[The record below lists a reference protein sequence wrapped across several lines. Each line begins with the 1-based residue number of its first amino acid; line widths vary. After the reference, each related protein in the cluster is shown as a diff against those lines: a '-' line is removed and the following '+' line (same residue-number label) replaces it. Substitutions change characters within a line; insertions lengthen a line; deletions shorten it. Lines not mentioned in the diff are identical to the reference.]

1 MTLTRLVVWM
11 LVWGTGWALFFVHPQ
26 AHSSGALVAGF
37 GIAAN
42 WRRFV
47 RNPAEAS

>member
-1 MTLTRLVVWM
+1 M
-11 LVWGTGWALFFVHPQ
+11 LRSF
-26 AHSSGALVAGF
+26 GALVAAF

-47 RNPAEAS
+47 RGPAAAS